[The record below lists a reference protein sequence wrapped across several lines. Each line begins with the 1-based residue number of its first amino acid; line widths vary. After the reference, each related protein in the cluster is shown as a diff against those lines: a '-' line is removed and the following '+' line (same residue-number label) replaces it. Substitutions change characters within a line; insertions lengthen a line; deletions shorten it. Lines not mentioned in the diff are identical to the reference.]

1 MFTLTDKLLL
11 LLALGAALPAAAQPT
26 PADELRML
34 ENDAKGGQPE
44 AELLYGL
51 ALLEGRDGLKPDP
64 VGGYNW
70 IRRAAHEGDVY
81 SQYMLGNLYA
91 EGRGTPVKP
100 DRAVYWWRQ
109 AAKGNNRNAQY
120 RLGKAYLD
128 GKLVKQDKTEA
139 IHWLTEAAEQG
150 SADAE
155 YLIGTMYLEGDAVA
169 QDKLLANDWLD
180 RAARQGHSGALNLLR
195 ALADAVDVTTMVHR
209 ESSQELK
216 ARARAGDPQ
225 AEYELAMRY
234 DTGAYDVEQDEAK
247 ALKWLLAAA
256 RHGNRLAMQTLA
268 HVYNQGEMG
277 VKPDPEQGAY
287 WQHQIATEALIAQ
300 MRGQSARD
308 SPDCNGVSG

>member
-1 MFTLTDKLLL
+1 MNAMTRSLAL
-11 LLALGAALPAAAQPT
+11 LLALGAALPAAAQIK

-51 ALLEGRDGLKPDP
+51 ALLEGRDGTKPDP

-91 EGRGTPVKP
+91 EGRGTAVKN

-109 AAKGNNRNAQY
+109 AAKGDNRDAQY
-120 RLGKAYLD
+120 KLGKAYFD
-128 GKLVKQDKTEA
+128 GKIVKQDKTEA
-139 IHWLTEAAEQG
+139 IHWLTKSAEQG

-155 YLIGTMYLEGDAVA
+155 YLIGKMYLEGDAVA
-169 QDKLLANDWLD
+169 QDKLLARDWLD
-180 RAARQGHSGALNLLR
+180 RAARQGHSEAINVLR
-195 ALADAVDVTTMVHR
+195 GLADVVNATTMVYR
-209 ESSQELK
+209 ESTDELK
-216 ARARAGDPQ
+216 ARAHAGDPQ

-234 DTGAYDVEQDEAK
+234 DSGAYDVEKDEAK
-247 ALKWLLAAA
+247 ALKWLEASAK
-256 RHGNRLAMQTLA
+256 HGNRLAMQTLA

-277 VKPDPEQGAY
+277 TKPDVEKGAY
-287 WQHQIATEALIAQ
+287 WLHRSQQG
-300 MRGQSARD
+300 R
-308 SPDCNGVSG
+308 

>member
-1 MFTLTDKLLL
+1 MMPTITRKLMLV
-11 LLALGAALPAAAQPT
+11 LALGAAFPAAAQPA

-51 ALLEGRDGLKPDP
+51 ALLEGRYGLKPDP
-64 VGGYNW
+64 VGGYDW
-70 IRRAAHEGDVY
+70 IRRAAHEGDIY

-91 EGRGTPVKP
+91 EGRGTTVKS
-100 DRAVYWWRQ
+100 DRAIYWWRQ

-155 YLIGTMYLEGDAVA
+155 YLIGKMYLEGDAVA

-180 RAARQGHSGALNLLR
+180 RAARQGHSGAMNLLR
-195 ALADAVDVTTMVHR
+195 GLAGAVNVTTMVER
-209 ESSQELK
+209 ESSEELQ
-216 ARARAGDPQ
+216 ARARSGDPQ

-234 DTGAYDVEQDEAK
+234 DSGAYDVEKDEAK
-247 ALKWLLAAA
+247 ALKWLQAAA
-256 RHGNRLAMQTLA
+256 NHGNRLAMQTLV

-277 VKPDPEQGAY
+277 VKPDPEQAAY
-287 WQHQIATEALIAQ
+287 WQNKLQQ
-300 MRGQSARD
+300 QR
-308 SPDCNGVSG
+308 

>member
-1 MFTLTDKLLL
+1 MNTMTRSLAL
-11 LLALGAALPAAAQPT
+11 LLALGVALPAAAQVK

-51 ALLEGRDGLKPDP
+51 ALLEGRDGIKPDP

-91 EGRGTPVKP
+91 EGRGTVVKN
-100 DRAVYWWRQ
+100 DRAIYWWRQ
-109 AAKGNNRNAQY
+109 AAKGDNRDAQY
-120 RLGKAYLD
+120 KLGKAYFD
-128 GKLVKQDKTEA
+128 GKIVKQDKTEA
-139 IHWLTEAAEQG
+139 IHWLTKSAEQG

-155 YLIGTMYLEGDAVA
+155 YLIGKMYLEGDAVA
-169 QDKLLANDWLD
+169 QDKLLARDWLD
-180 RAARQGHSGALNLLR
+180 RAARQGHSEAINVLR
-195 ALADAVDVTTMVHR
+195 GLADVVNATTMVYR
-209 ESSQELK
+209 ESADELK

-234 DTGAYDVEQDEAK
+234 DSGAYDVEKNEAK
-247 ALKWLLAAA
+247 ALKWLQSAAN
-256 RHGNRLAMQTLA
+256 HGNRLAMQTLA

-277 VKPDPEQGAY
+277 LKPDPAQGAL
-287 WQHQIATEALIAQ
+287 WLHKAQ
-300 MRGQSARD
+300 SSR
-308 SPDCNGVSG
+308 